1 MRPATAKP
9 FLFEQSF
16 DEEAMQRARERK
28 RHEREEAARAAELAE
43 QNQTP
48 PPPTFTEEELQA
60 AKAAA
65 WQEGHQA
72 GVADT
77 QKQQEA
83 QTLDLLENLSAQI
96 SGMHVHQ
103 DLANE
108 RIAAEMTEFSL
119 EVCRR
124 ILPDFV
130 DSHGGEELR
139 VLLAEC
145 LEKITPASRILIT
158 VSPDSLGLLEPQ
170 VDVLAAR
177 SGFEGRIKLVADP
190 TLGPTDLVAV
200 WDGGGMHRIEKDIWQ
215 AIEAVVERT
224 QAAAPPM
231 PDLPPEEPETSA
243 PDMAENAQTPEPET
257 REPETP
263 EPKTHEPTAATETQ
277 EMSQPENDRAAVDE
291 TSAPIN
297 EQGADGIAETAV
309 SEEDQNV

>member
-28 RHEREEAARAAELAE
+28 RREKEEAARAAELAE

-60 AKAAA
+60 AQATA

-72 GVADT
+72 GIVDAQ
-77 QKQQEA
+77 QKQEA
-83 QTLDLLENLSAQI
+83 QTLSLLENLSAQI

-108 RIAAEMTEFSL
+108 RIAAEMTGFSL

-124 ILPDFV
+124 ILPSFV

-139 VLLAEC
+139 DLLADC

-177 SGFEGRIKLVADP
+177 SGFEGRMKLVADP
-190 TLGPTDLVAV
+190 ALGPTDLVAV
-200 WDGGGMHRIEKDIWQ
+200 WDGGGMHRVEKDIWKT
-215 AIEAVVERT
+215 IEAVVERT
-224 QAAAPPM
+224 LAAAPPL
-231 PDLPPEEPETSA
+231 PEIPGENAVPPEQAERAEQSA
-243 PDMAENAQTPEPET
+243 AP
-257 REPETP
+257 
-263 EPKTHEPTAATETQ
+263 ETQ
-277 EMSQPENDRAAVDE
+277 EPPRPESDQAAADE
-291 TSAPIN
+291 SSAPAH
-297 EQGADGIAETAV
+297 EPAADGIAETTV